1 MGVLA
6 LEEEEEEKVRAEP
19 VRRVSGQL
27 ASTSEIVDFSSTD
40 QLAAARSP
48 AVSSSIPDVSTV
60 QDIDAVVSKVD
71 KDEEVITSNS
81 PDNREIP
88 AIHETVILA
97 PESPSFESAPI
108 STLKS
113 VKPHT
118 KSSSPPVSILH
129 TQVVNEPHLNSS
141 RPTSPISRPITP
153 TSRQITPNSSKAATP
168 ASVPAIEEMPP
179 IRITTSDLKST
190 GSVSPPLQTADYQ
203 IALCPGD
210 QLALSPGNQQVL
222 DMLVRQHSQPS
233 SPLASQQTSPLAS
246 QHASPQPSR
255 PTSEP
260 EDNQSLESYAESEEA
275 EESEQS
281 EVQRDLNVAQI
292 AENIVEEVLLERE
305 EKTQLTEDLY
315 SNSDSEDLVLPPDE
329 DEEILQNLTPG

>member
-1 MGVLA
+1 MLA

-40 QLAAARSP
+40 QLAGARSP
-48 AVSSSIPDVSTV
+48 AVSSSIPDVLTV
-60 QDIDAVVSKVD
+60 VDKDDVVSKVD

-81 PDNREIP
+81 PDNREIR
-88 AIHETVILA
+88 AIDETVMLA
-97 PESPSFESAPI
+97 PASPSFESAPI

-118 KSSSPPVSILH
+118 KSSSPPALN
-129 TQVVNEPHLNSS
+129 TPAVNEPHLNSS

-153 TSRQITPNSSKAATP
+153 ASRQITPNSSKPATP
-168 ASVPAIEEMPP
+168 ASVHAIEEMPP
-179 IRITTSDLKST
+179 IKITTSDLNST
-190 GSVSPPLQTADYQ
+190 GSMSPPLETADYQ

-222 DMLVRQHSQPS
+222 DMLVRQHSQPT
-233 SPLASQQTSPLAS
+233 SPLASQPTSPLAS

-275 EESEQS
+275 EESEQT
-281 EVQRDLNVAQI
+281 EVQDALNVGQI
-292 AENIVEEVLLERE
+292 AENLVEQVLLERE

>member
-1 MGVLA
+1 MLA
-6 LEEEEEEKVRAEP
+6 LEEEEEEEKVRAEP
-19 VRRVSGQL
+19 VRRLSGQL
-27 ASTSEIVDFSSTD
+27 ACTSEIVDFSSTD
-40 QLAAARSP
+40 QLAGARSP
-48 AVSSSIPDVSTV
+48 AVSSSIPDVLTV
-60 QDIDAVVSKVD
+60 VDKDVVSKVD

-81 PDNREIP
+81 PDNRKIP
-88 AIHETVILA
+88 AIDETVMLA
-97 PESPSFESAPI
+97 PASPNFESAPI

-113 VKPHT
+113 AKPHT
-118 KSSSPPVSILH
+118 KSSSPPALN
-129 TQVVNEPHLNSS
+129 TPAVNEPNLKSS

-153 TSRQITPNSSKAATP
+153 ASRQITPNSSKAATP
-168 ASVPAIEEMPP
+168 ASVHAIEEMPP
-179 IRITTSDLKST
+179 IKITTSDLNST

-222 DMLVRQHSQPS
+222 DMLVRQHSQPT
-233 SPLASQQTSPLAS
+233 SPLASQPTSPLAS

-275 EESEQS
+275 EESEQTDQ
-281 EVQRDLNVAQI
+281 VQTDLNVGQI
-292 AENIVEEVLLERE
+292 AENLVEQVLLERE

-329 DEEILQNLTPG
+329 DEEIHQNLTPG